1 MKIIVIG
8 ATDTIGSEVVRA
20 LAARNHE
27 VIGAS
32 RKGEVKVDLQDSQ
45 SVEHLFVT
53 VGDVDAVVS
62 CAGDAAFKP
71 LSDLS
76 DADFELSL
84 RSKLM
89 GQVNLART
97 AASRVRENGSVTL
110 TSGILSMQPM
120 SGSAAVS
127 LVNAGLEGFVR
138 AAGLDAPRGV
148 RFNAVSPPW
157 ITETMVKY
165 GMDPAPG
172 LPAAECAKAYV
183 AVVEGTQQGSVVTCA
198 RTANA
203 R

>member
-8 ATDTIGSEVVRA
+8 ATGTIGSEVVRA

-32 RKGEVKVDLQDSQ
+32 RKGEVKVDLQDSRSIEQ
-45 SVEHLFVT
+45 LFATVEN
-53 VGDVDAVVS
+53 VDAVVS

-71 LSDLS
+71 LTDLT

-89 GQVNLART
+89 GQVNLGRI
-97 AASRVRENGSVTL
+97 AASRIREKGSVTL
-110 TSGILSMQPM
+110 TSGILAMQPM
-120 SGSAAVS
+120 SGSAAIS

-138 AAGLDAPRGV
+138 AAGLEAPGGV

-157 ITETMVKY
+157 ITETLVKY
-165 GMDPAPG
+165 GMDPASG
-172 LPAAECAKAYV
+172 LPAKECAMAYV
-183 AVVEGTQQGSVVTCA
+183 AVVEGAQQGAVVACA
-198 RTANA
+198 RHAGDV
-203 R
+203 

>member
-8 ATDTIGSEVVRA
+8 ATGTIGSEVVRA

-32 RKGEVKVDLQDSQ
+32 RKGQVKVDLQDSR
-45 SVEHLFVT
+45 SVEQMFAT
-53 VGDVDAVVS
+53 VGNVEAVVS

-71 LSDLS
+71 LTDLS
-76 DADFELSL
+76 DADFELSV

-89 GQVNLART
+89 GQVNLARI
-97 AASRVRENGSVTL
+97 AASRVREKGSVTL
-110 TSGILSMQPM
+110 TSGILAMQPM

-138 AAGLDAPRGV
+138 AAGLEAPRGV

-165 GMDPAPG
+165 GMDPTPG

-183 AVVEGTQQGSVVTCA
+183 AVVEGAQQGAVVACVRHA
-198 RTANA
+198 GDL
-203 R
+203 